1 MTIFELNQIWTMVF
15 MHHISIENL
24 KNIFNILKTEKY
36 WSLLETWSS
45 CKNEI
50 SLLRHSRIKF
60 FKACEEIKKNEK
72 GQEVL
77 ISAFA

>member
-1 MTIFELNQIWTMVF
+1 MTIFELNQIWQMVF

-24 KNIFNILKTEKY
+24 KNIFNTLKTEKY
-36 WSLLETWSS
+36 WSLQETWSS

-50 SLLRHSRIKF
+50 SLLRHSRVKF
-60 FKACEEIKKNEK
+60 LKACEEIKKKEK
-72 GQEVL
+72 VEKAL